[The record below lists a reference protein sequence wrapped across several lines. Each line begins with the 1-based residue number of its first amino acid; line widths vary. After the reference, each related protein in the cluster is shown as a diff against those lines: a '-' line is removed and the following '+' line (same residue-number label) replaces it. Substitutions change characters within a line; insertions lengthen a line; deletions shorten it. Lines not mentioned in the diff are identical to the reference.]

1 MKTGK
6 SITELAALL
15 EEQKTA
21 KKDFVASTALLEYLP
36 DYIGPT
42 DLKEAFQVQQG
53 LKEGRPNNGA
63 LRFKV
68 GASEHVVEPTR
79 HCLQQIGNHTG
90 IPSRYLDRMVPED
103 RDLLAHNINHWF
115 KKEPTPRMLR
125 TLMNGTNSA
134 RAFLSNRYRPL
145 DNAQLAEVV
154 LPKLLA
160 SGCEVLSSEITEK
173 RLYIQAATPKLEI
186 DIAKLMK
193 ERGIVGLPSAR
204 PLESDIVR
212 AGLVISNSEVG
223 CGAISIEH
231 MVYRLA
237 CYNGMIMPS
246 AVRRN
251 HVGRRNDVFAE
262 LDSAAEFF
270 SDKTRELDDKAFFAK
285 VSDVVDAVFNL
296 EGFTS
301 IVDKFAR
308 AKAQVLPEDVTEVI
322 EIVTDRFRLNETEG
336 KSVLKHLAAGG
347 DLSLFGLVNAVTRT
361 AEDVE
366 SYDRAIEFER
376 MGGEVLELPQTV
388 WGKH

>member
-1 MKTGK
+1 MNTVTFND
-6 SITELAALL
+6 SFTEDL
-15 EEQKTA
+15 KTA
-21 KKDFVASTALLEYLP
+21 ARERKWLP
-36 DYIGPT
+36 PEMKSWAESPLFHHVTNHDHVDKI
-42 DLKEAFQVQQG
+42 
-53 LKEGRPNNGA
+53 NN
-63 LRFKV
+63 
-68 GASEHVVEPTR
+68 
-79 HCLQQIGNHTG
+79 
-90 IPSRYLDRMVPED
+90 D
-103 RDLLAHNINHWF
+103 
-115 KKEPTPRMLR
+115 
-125 TLMNGTNSA
+125 
-134 RAFLSNRYRPL
+134 SN
-145 DNAQLAEVV
+145 DE
-154 LPKLLA
+154 
-160 SGCEVLSSEITEK
+160 
-173 RLYIQAATPKLEI
+173 
-186 DIAKLMK
+186 
-193 ERGIVGLPSAR
+193 GLP
-204 PLESDIVR
+204 PLPFDIFR
-212 AGLVISNSEVG
+212 LHHTSISQKNQPIVFKAIILRIDEG
-223 CGAISIEH
+223 NIGAISIEH

-308 AKAQVLPEDVTEVI
+308 AKAQALPEDVTEVI
-322 EIVTDRFRLNETEG
+322 EIVTDRFRLNEGEG

-388 WGKH
+388 WGKN